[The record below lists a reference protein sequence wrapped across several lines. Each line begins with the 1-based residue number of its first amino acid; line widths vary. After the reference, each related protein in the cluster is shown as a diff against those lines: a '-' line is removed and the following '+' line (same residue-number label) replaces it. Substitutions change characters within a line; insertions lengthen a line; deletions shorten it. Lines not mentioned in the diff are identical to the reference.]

1 MLRFAFILGVL
12 TTGSLTATAADIK
25 PADDLTALQGN
36 WKPLQC
42 DYEGKPQM
50 PADQM
55 KLVTV
60 VFDKNEYYLYFKDK
74 DRNGQ
79 PKVLLLALLTVS
91 LDPTT
96 SPKSITFEFKDGPYK
111 GQKRHGIY
119 ELVGNQLKMCYGPSD
134 KPKPTEFKSGPNC
147 GYFLET
153 WARQK

>member
-1 MLRFAFILGVL
+1 MLRLALVLGGIVMGTL
-12 TTGSLTATAADIK
+12 LAAAAEPK
-25 PADDLTALQGN
+25 PADDLAALQGN

-42 DYEGKPQM
+42 DYQGTPQM

-55 KLVTV
+55 KQVTV
-60 VFDKNEYYLYFKDK
+60 VFDKDEYYLYFKDK
-74 DRNGQ
+74 DRSGQ
-79 PKVLLLALLTVS
+79 PKVLLLALLAVS

-96 SPKSITFEFKDGPYK
+96 SPKSIQFEFKDGPLK

-119 ELVGNQLKMCYGPSD
+119 ELAGNQLKMCYGSAD
-134 KPKPTEFKSGPNC
+134 KPKPTEFKSPANS